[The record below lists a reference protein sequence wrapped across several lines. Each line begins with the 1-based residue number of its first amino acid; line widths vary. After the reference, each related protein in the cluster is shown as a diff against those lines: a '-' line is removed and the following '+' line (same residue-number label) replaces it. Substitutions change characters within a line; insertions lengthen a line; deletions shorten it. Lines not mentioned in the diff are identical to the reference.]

1 MWPNDIDLVFFPV
14 APLNVDLPVFKIL
27 RKKCL
32 NVFYREPVPEIVEEL
47 LWKYVILCPSLVLE
61 RSFRLQPSCI
71 QYECEKIG
79 TRKNS
84 VFGHT

>member
-32 NVFYREPVPEIVEEL
+32 NVFYRETVPEFVEEL
-47 LWKYVILCPSLVLE
+47 LWKYVI
-61 RSFRLQPSCI
+61 
-71 QYECEKIG
+71 
-79 TRKNS
+79 
-84 VFGHT
+84 